1 MAQAANDDWPVGQL
15 VVVPHAWRG
24 DNLWHDMQT
33 EAQDRIGAALRA
45 MYANT
50 LHQPLSP
57 PLAKLVYQIRTQR
70 ETSRHAG

>member
-1 MAQAANDDWPVGQL
+1 MVGAANDDWPEGQL

-24 DNLWHDMQT
+24 DDLSDSIHT
-33 EAQDRIGAALRA
+33 EVQDRIGAALRA

-50 LHQPLSP
+50 LLQPLSP
-57 PLAKLVYQIRTQR
+57 QLAKLVYQIRTEQ